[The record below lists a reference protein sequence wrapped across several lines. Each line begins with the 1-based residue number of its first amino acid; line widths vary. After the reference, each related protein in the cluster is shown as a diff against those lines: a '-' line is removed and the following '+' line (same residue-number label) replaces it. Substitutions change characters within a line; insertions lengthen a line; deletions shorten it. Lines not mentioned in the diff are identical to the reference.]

1 MSQDLFPPER
11 RDRIVA
17 LLEENGRASVSE
29 LSQRFDVSEVTIR
42 GDLDILAR
50 QGLLVRT
57 RGGAVAVHDTELD
70 LDVHIRRRL
79 HTDEKARI
87 GKAAAAL
94 VHDYESIVL
103 DASTT
108 ALAMVDHIRNRRQL
122 TIFTNGIYAATALLD
137 APGITVLMPG
147 GFLYRDSASLVGRED
162 RAFIQQFTF
171 QKGFF
176 GARGFTLDEGLT
188 DLNIADV
195 SLKQQLIAGAK
206 QVIALVDSSK
216 WERVGFASFASID
229 QIDIMITDAGAPR
242 HMVAALEQ
250 RGVQVILV

>member
-1 MSQDLFPPER
+1 MSQDLFPQER
-11 RDRIVA
+11 RDRIVS

-42 GDLDILAR
+42 SDLDILAR

-57 RGGAVAVHDTELD
+57 RGGAVAVQDTEPD

-87 GKAAAAL
+87 GNAAAAL
-94 VHDYESIVL
+94 VRDYESIVL

-108 ALAMVDHIRNRRQL
+108 ALAMVDHIRSRRQL
-122 TIFTNGIYAATALLD
+122 TIITNGIYAATALLD

-162 RAFIQQFTF
+162 GAFIQQFTF

-216 WERVGFASFASID
+216 WGRVGFASFASID

-242 HMVAALEQ
+242 EMVAALEQ
-250 RGVQVILV
+250 KGVQVMLV

>member
-1 MSQDLFPPER
+1 MSQDLFPHER
-11 RDRIVA
+11 RDQIVA
-17 LLEENGRASVSE
+17 LLEENGRAGVSE

-42 GDLDILAR
+42 SDLDILAR

-57 RGGAVAVHDTELD
+57 RGGAVAAHDTELD
-70 LDVHIRRRL
+70 LDFYIRRRL
-79 HTDEKARI
+79 HADEKERI

-94 VHDYESIVL
+94 VHDRESIVL

-122 TIFTNGIYAATALLD
+122 TVISNGLFAVTALLE

-147 GFLYRDSASLVGRED
+147 GFLSRDSASLVGRED

-188 DLNIADV
+188 DLNIAEV
-195 SLKQQLIAGAK
+195 TLKQQLIAGAK

-216 WERVGFASFASID
+216 WGRVGFASFASIN
-229 QIDIMITDAGAPR
+229 QIDCMITDNGAPR
-242 HMVAALEQ
+242 DMVAALEQ
-250 RGVQVILV
+250 AGVRVVLV